1 MKNSNAEKYGTA
13 ENGNAEKYG
22 TAENSNAEKYGAA
35 ENSNAENTALMKSRE
50 TGISM
55 EFTEAWFEDE
65 VRDGFYIPALMKRC
79 RAAELEILDMLARFW
94 REHGIRWLAAGETLA
109 GAAHCQGF
117 LPWSDR
123 ITVSMSRENLRLF
136 EEVAGALPE
145 GLAFTG
151 NRVVNGSGINWSE
164 DFLARWHGFPYA
176 AAVEILVEDTGDVV
190 SSDSDVTE
198 SKELAQD
205 AESDPLSRKDIA
217 KDIAESDTLSER
229 MNAAEEVFLNFENLK
244 VPVQADYY
252 KIVTANFGDP
262 HTNSYV
268 NLRSENFYAHTHAN
282 SEDENLD
289 INPHEKSDEYSGR
302 NPEENLC
309 EDDYPCY
316 MTQEYAY
323 NRETNMVS
331 RCFYRF
337 HMDDLRKP
345 SQNADEKIVDSFL
358 GAFTE
363 AHRQVLRTVQM
374 ADNGDFIRHFTRAQ
388 DTAVK
393 FGNFIEVNYPQGAIV
408 IVPILE
414 AYCNRLYLLGESLTA
429 ELNATAEKVEN
440 TNAGAKLSGID
451 GKNENAD
458 AATESTEE
466 SMSAADSK
474 KGSSGKTYTDASEHK
489 MNAADFS
496 GLHVSPEEC
505 LDACMRFASAV
516 QAAVQHEILE
526 KREIV
531 FLPFKA
537 SGWKNL
543 EPLYRYYKSR
553 QDCRVCVV
561 PVPYYHVTDQN
572 IFGEKVYEGDD
583 FPEDVEAISYETF
596 NLYTHRPD
604 TIVTQCPYDQYS
616 MGIRLSADLYAGELQ
631 KFTSH
636 LIYVPWFTTDE
647 IDHSDR
653 AAVAMSDYY
662 ILQPGVTMSDIVLV
676 QSPEMREFYIDRLS
690 ELCGAQTRP
699 IWERKVQT
707 IEGSVVL

>member
-1 MKNSNAEKYGTA
+1 MKNSNAEKYGTAENGNAEKYGTA

-252 KIVTANFGDP
+252 KIVTANFGDS
-262 HTNSYV
+262 HTDSHV
-268 NLRSENFYAHTHAN
+268 NLR
-282 SEDENLD
+282 
-289 INPHEKSDEYSGR
+289 
-302 NPEENLC
+302 

>member
-1 MKNSNAEKYGTA
+1 
-13 ENGNAEKYG
+13 
-22 TAENSNAEKYGAA
+22 
-35 ENSNAENTALMKSRE
+35 
-50 TGISM
+50 M

-79 RAAELEILDMLARFW
+79 RAAELEMLEMLAGFW
-94 REHGIRWLAAGETLA
+94 REHGIRWHAAGETLA
-109 GAAHCQGF
+109 GAALCQGF

-136 EEVAGALPE
+136 TETAAELPE
-145 GLAFTG
+145 GLTFSGCHVGTG
-151 NRVVNGSGINWSE
+151 AETSETGSCVANGSEIVSCVVNGSGINWSE

-176 AAVEILVEDTGDVV
+176 AAVEILEENAKTTEAGGEKL
-190 SSDSDVTE
+190 SSEEAALTDGRE
-198 SKELAQD
+198 SE
-205 AESDPLSRKDIA
+205 PLSRGAVAEDILL
-217 KDIAESDTLSER
+217 D
-229 MNAAEEVFLNFENLK
+229 FEKLK
-244 VPVQADYY
+244 VPVPADY
-252 KIVTANFGDP
+252 KQRVAADFGDL
-262 HTNSYV
+262 HADSCV
-268 NLRSENFYAHTHAN
+268 NLRRGNFYAHTHAN
-282 SEDENLD
+282 PKDEDFD
-289 INPHEKSDEYSGR
+289 INPREKSDEFPDGKF
-302 NPEENLC
+302 EKNLR
-309 EDDYPCY
+309 EGDYPCY
-316 MTQEYAY
+316 MTQEHRY
-323 NRETNMVS
+323 NHETNMVS

-345 SQNADEKIVDSFL
+345 SKNDDEKIVDSFL

-374 ADNGDFIRHFTRAQ
+374 ADSGDFIRHFTRAQ

-429 ELNATAEKVEN
+429 ELNATAGKAEN
-440 TNAGAKLSGID
+440 TNAGAKLPGTD
-451 GKNENAD
+451 GKTENAD

-474 KGSSGKTYTDASEHK
+474 TESPEKTYTDASEHK
-489 MNAADFS
+489 INAADFS
-496 GLHVSPEEC
+496 GGHVSPEDC
-505 LDACMRFASAV
+505 LEACMRFASAV
-516 QAAVQHEILE
+516 QAAVQHDILE
-526 KREIV
+526 KREII
-531 FLPFKA
+531 FLPFRA

-572 IFGEKVYEGDD
+572 TYGEKVYEGDD
-583 FPEDVEAISYETF
+583 FPEDVEVISYETF

-636 LIYVPWFTTDE
+636 LIYVPWFSTDG
-647 IDHSDR
+647 IDRADR
-653 AAVAMSDYY
+653 AAVAVSDYY
-662 ILQPGVTMSDIVLV
+662 ILQPGVAMADVVLV
-676 QSPEMREFYIDRLS
+676 QSPELREFYIDRLT

>member
-1 MKNSNAEKYGTA
+1 MIGRKIGY
-13 ENGNAEKYG
+13 
-22 TAENSNAEKYGAA
+22 
-35 ENSNAENTALMKSRE
+35 NTALLICRKTCRNTALLNSRE
-50 TGISM
+50 TGINM

-79 RAAELEILDMLARFW
+79 RAAELELLELLSEFW
-94 REHGIRWLAAGETLA
+94 RERGIRWHVTGDTLA
-109 GAAHCQGF
+109 GAALCQGF

-123 ITVSMSRENLRLF
+123 ITVSMNRENLCLF
-136 EEVAGALPE
+136 AEAAGELPK
-145 GLAFTG
+145 GLTFTG
-151 NRVVNGSGINWSE
+151 SHVGTGSETGSCVVSGSETSGTGSCVINGSETVSCVVNGSGINWSE
-164 DFLARWHGFPYA
+164 DFLTRWHGFPYA
-176 AAVEILVEDTGDVV
+176 AAVEILEENAETTDAGGEKLSSEETAVTGGR
-190 SSDSDVTE
+190 E
-198 SKELAQD
+198 SE
-205 AESDPLSRKDIA
+205 PLSRGSVAEDILL
-217 KDIAESDTLSER
+217 D
-229 MNAAEEVFLNFENLK
+229 FEKLK
-244 VPVQADYY
+244 VPVPADY
-252 KIVTANFGDP
+252 KQRVATECGGKS
-262 HTNSYV
+262 H
-268 NLRSENFYAHTHAN
+268 
-282 SEDENLD
+282 ENL
-289 INPHEKSDEYSGR
+289 IKG
-302 NPEENLC
+302 
-309 EDDYPCY
+309 DYPCY
-316 MTQEYAY
+316 MMQEHRY
-323 NRETNMVS
+323 NHETNMVS

-345 SQNADEKIVDSFL
+345 SKNDDEKIVDSFL

-374 ADNGDFIRHFTRAQ
+374 ADGGDFIRHFTRAQ

-429 ELNATAEKVEN
+429 ELNATAGKAEN
-440 TNAGAKLSGID
+440 TNARAELSGTA
-451 GKNENAD
+451 GKA
-458 AATESTEE
+458 
-466 SMSAADSK
+466 
-474 KGSSGKTYTDASEHK
+474 EHA
-489 MNAADFS
+489 MHEADFS
-496 GLHVSPEEC
+496 SLQVSPEDC
-505 LDACMRFASAV
+505 LEACMRFASAV

-531 FLPFKA
+531 FLPFRA

-561 PVPYYHVTDQN
+561 PVPYYRVTDQN
-572 IFGEKVYEGDD
+572 TYGEKVYDGDD
-583 FPEDVEAISYETF
+583 FPEDVEVISYETF

-636 LIYVPWFTTDE
+636 LIYVPWFRTDE

-662 ILQPGVTMSDIVLV
+662 ILQPGVTMSDVVLV
-676 QSPEMREFYIDRLS
+676 RSSELREFYIDRLT

-707 IEGSVVL
+707 IEGSVIL

>member
-22 TAENSNAEKYGAA
+22 AA
-35 ENSNAENTALMKSRE
+35 ENSNAENTVLLKNGNTGNTALMKSRE

-79 RAAELEILDMLARFW
+79 RAAELEMLDMLARFW
-94 REHGIRWLAAGETLA
+94 REQGIRWHAAGETLA
-109 GAAHCQGF
+109 GAAHCRGF

-145 GLAFTG
+145 GLTFISSHAGDGSETG
-151 NRVVNGSGINWSE
+151 NCPTKGSETDSCMVDGSKTVSRVTNGSAINWSE
-164 DFLARWHGFPYA
+164 EFLARWHGFPYA
-176 AAVEILVEDTGDVV
+176 AAVEILEEDTAGIGTG
-190 SSDSDVTE
+190 SEAMTP
-198 SKELAQD
+198 D
-205 AESDPLSRKDIA
+205 AESDLLSRKTD
-217 KDIAESDTLSER
+217 AEVTTASKILPER
-229 MNAAEEVFLNFENLK
+229 MNAAEEGFLNFENLK
-244 VPVQADYY
+244 VPVSADYE
-252 KIVTANFGDP
+252 KIVAVDFG
-262 HTNSYV
+262 NSH
-268 NLRSENFYAHTHAN
+268 R
-282 SEDENLD
+282 
-289 INPHEKSDEYSGR
+289 KSDAYSDR
-302 NPEENLC
+302 KPEENLR
-309 EDDYPCY
+309 EGDYPCY
-316 MTQEYAY
+316 MAQEHAY

-345 SQNADEKIVDSFL
+345 LKNTDEKIVDSFL

-374 ADNGDFIRHFTRAQ
+374 PDSGDFIRHFTRAQ

-429 ELNATAEKVEN
+429 EKSAAAGEAKTGASEVNTVSDAAASVLSENNVSATGSETGEPEN
-440 TNAGAKLSGID
+440 TD
-451 GKNENAD
+451 G
-458 AATESTEE
+458 EE
-466 SMSAADSK
+466 S
-474 KGSSGKTYTDASEHK
+474 EHR
-489 MNAADFS
+489 MHPAEFS
-496 GLHVSPEEC
+496 GLQVSPADC
-505 LDACMRFASAV
+505 LEACMRFASAV

-572 IFGEKVYEGDD
+572 TYGEKVYEGDD
-583 FPEDVEAISYETF
+583 FPEDVEVISYETF

-636 LIYVPWFTTDE
+636 LIYVPWFRTDE

-662 ILQPGVTMSDIVLV
+662 ILQPGVTMSDVVLV
-676 QSPEMREFYIDRLS
+676 RSSELREFYIDRLT

-707 IEGSVVL
+707 IEGSVIL

>member
-1 MKNSNAEKYGTA
+1 
-13 ENGNAEKYG
+13 
-22 TAENSNAEKYGAA
+22 
-35 ENSNAENTALMKSRE
+35 
-50 TGISM
+50 
-55 EFTEAWFEDE
+55 
-65 VRDGFYIPALMKRC
+65 
-79 RAAELEILDMLARFW
+79 
-94 REHGIRWLAAGETLA
+94 
-109 GAAHCQGF
+109 
-117 LPWSDR
+117 
-123 ITVSMSRENLRLF
+123 
-136 EEVAGALPE
+136 
-145 GLAFTG
+145 
-151 NRVVNGSGINWSE
+151 
-164 DFLARWHGFPYA
+164 
-176 AAVEILVEDTGDVV
+176 
-190 SSDSDVTE
+190 
-198 SKELAQD
+198 
-205 AESDPLSRKDIA
+205 
-217 KDIAESDTLSER
+217 
-229 MNAAEEVFLNFENLK
+229 
-244 VPVQADYY
+244 
-252 KIVTANFGDP
+252 ANFGDP
-262 HTNSYV
+262 HTDSYV
-268 NLRSENFYAHTHAN
+268 NLR
-282 SEDENLD
+282 
-289 INPHEKSDEYSGR
+289 
-302 NPEENLC
+302 

>member
-1 MKNSNAEKYGTA
+1 
-13 ENGNAEKYG
+13 
-22 TAENSNAEKYGAA
+22 
-35 ENSNAENTALMKSRE
+35 
-50 TGISM
+50 M

-79 RAAELEILDMLARFW
+79 RAAELEMLDMLARFW

-109 GAAHCQGF
+109 GAVHCQGF

-190 SSDSDVTE
+190 SGDSDVTE

-262 HTNSYV
+262 HTDSYV

-302 NPEENLC
+302 NPEENLR

-374 ADNGDFIRHFTRAQ
+374 PDSGDFIRHFTRAQ

-429 ELNATAEKVEN
+429 ESK
-440 TNAGAKLSGID
+440 
-451 GKNENAD
+451 
-458 AATESTEE
+458 TESSEIT
-466 SMSAADSK
+466 D
-474 KGSSGKTYTDASEHK
+474 TDASEHK
-489 MNAADFS
+489 INAAEFS
-496 GLHVSPEEC
+496 GLQVSPADC
-505 LDACMRFASAV
+505 LEACMRFASAV

-572 IFGEKVYEGDD
+572 TYGEKVYEGDD

-647 IDHSDR
+647 VDHSDR
-653 AAVAMSDYY
+653 AAVAVSDYY
-662 ILQPGVTMSDIVLV
+662 ILQPGVTMSDVVLV
-676 QSPEMREFYIDRLS
+676 RSSELREFYIDRLT

>member
-1 MKNSNAEKYGTA
+1 
-13 ENGNAEKYG
+13 
-22 TAENSNAEKYGAA
+22 
-35 ENSNAENTALMKSRE
+35 
-50 TGISM
+50 M

-79 RAAELEILDMLARFW
+79 RAAELEMLEMLVGFW
-94 REHGIRWLAAGETLA
+94 REHGIRWHAAGETLA

-123 ITVSMSRENLRLF
+123 ITVSMNRENLRLF
-136 EEVAGALPE
+136 TEVAGALPE
-145 GLAFTG
+145 GLTFTG
-151 NRVVNGSGINWSE
+151 NRVNDGSETGNYLTNGSEAGKSVTGSPETAGRVANGSGINRSE
-164 DFLARWHGFPYA
+164 DFLAHWHGFPYA
-176 AAVEILVEDTGDVV
+176 AAVEILEE
-190 SSDSDVTE
+190 DSDETHSEAV
-198 SKELAQD
+198 AH
-205 AESDPLSRKDIA
+205 
-217 KDIAESDTLSER
+217 DTKSETQSGR
-229 MNAAEEVFLNFENLK
+229 MNAAEETSLNFENLK
-244 VPVQADYY
+244 VPAPADYE
-252 KIVTANFGDP
+252 KIVAADFGNP
-262 HTNSYV
+262 REKS
-268 NLRSENFYAHTHAN
+268 
-282 SEDENLD
+282 DECSGR
-289 INPHEKSDEYSGR
+289 NPERDFHEKSDEHHGR
-302 NPEENLC
+302 NPEEDLR
-309 EDDYPCY
+309 EGDYPCY
-316 MTQEYAY
+316 MTQEHAY
-323 NRETNMVS
+323 NSDTNMVS

-345 SQNADEKIVDSFL
+345 SKNNDEKIVDSFL

-374 ADNGDFIRHFTRAQ
+374 PDSGDFIRHFTRAQ

-429 ELNATAEKVEN
+429 ESK
-440 TNAGAKLSGID
+440 
-451 GKNENAD
+451 
-458 AATESTEE
+458 TESSEIT
-466 SMSAADSK
+466 D
-474 KGSSGKTYTDASEHK
+474 TDASEHK
-489 MNAADFS
+489 INAAEFS
-496 GLHVSPEEC
+496 GLQVSPADC
-505 LDACMRFASAV
+505 LEACMRFASAV

-572 IFGEKVYEGDD
+572 TYGEKVYEGDD
-583 FPEDVEAISYETF
+583 FPEDVEVISYETF

-662 ILQPGVTMSDIVLV
+662 ILQPGVTMSDVVLV
-676 QSPEMREFYIDRLS
+676 RSSGLREFYIDRLT

-699 IWERKVQT
+699 IWEMKVQT

>member
-1 MKNSNAEKYGTA
+1 MKKSNAENTVLLK
-13 ENGNAEKYG
+13 NGNTG
-22 TAENSNAEKYGAA
+22 
-35 ENSNAENTALMKSRE
+35 NTALMKSRE

-79 RAAELEILDMLARFW
+79 RAAELEMLDMLARFW
-94 REHGIRWLAAGETLA
+94 REHGIRWHAAGETLA

-262 HTNSYV
+262 HTDSYV

-302 NPEENLC
+302 NPEENLR